1 MLTSKVISGVFIV
14 LALMTMTVSSQPIEA
29 ASSGAGVLS
38 LLKIFG
44 QIAIE
49 SFLEWAKKVFKD
61 THKCNKGNLELLQKL
76 TQLTEE
82 QCTDLGHLPNEA
94 CPSDHLSLAAKFLL
108 TINKK
113 ERM

>member
-38 LLKIFG
+38 LLKNFG

-49 SFLEWAKKVFKD
+49 SFLEWAKKGFPLFF
-61 THKCNKGNLELLQKL
+61 GNA
-76 TQLTEE
+76 TAN
-82 QCTDLGHLPNEA
+82 LPNIKVLEICGNGESEA
-94 CPSDHLSLAAKFLL
+94 ANFESFEVNCSSK
-108 TINKK
+108 
-113 ERM
+113 

>member
-1 MLTSKVISGVFIV
+1 MLTSKIITGVFIV

-38 LLKIFG
+38 LLKNFS

-61 THKCNKGNLELLQKL
+61 THKLTKNIKVLEIC
-76 TQLTEE
+76 ENGE
-82 QCTDLGHLPNEA
+82 SEAANFESFGVNCT
-94 CPSDHLSLAAKFLL
+94 SK
-108 TINKK
+108 
-113 ERM
+113 